1 MTGRRVLIEY
11 RHRKP
16 VGPGRAGNARPGLGT
31 LRKALPVAFA
41 GLVLV
46 LGAESFATR
55 TLAAGQQTPAPVPG
69 SPAASS
75 PGSSGSSSASSP
87 GAPQN
92 PTPAN
97 PVDSGAPSNSGQI
110 NVRVQVVNVPVTVLD
125 KRGIPVIDLTQKDF
139 EVFEDGQRQN
149 ITYFLQ
155 GNRPPL
161 RIGLVLDTSNSA
173 RRQIEFERDAAG
185 EFVFQILTGRSS
197 PNQIFL
203 ETFDASS
210 SILQDFT
217 NDPEILNEK
226 ISNLKAGGG
235 KAVYD
240 AIYYA
245 CRERMLKT
253 GTPSDTRRVLV
264 LVSDG
269 VDVQS
274 HHSLDEAISM
284 AHLAETAI
292 YTIANVAY
300 GFSNDGDKILE
311 ELSRDTGG
319 RAFFPLKESPGGD
332 MLTGYLSHGNVGD
345 TSQNKG
351 LGAETGIYS
360 AERLMHLADSLDAI
374 GNELNEQYS
383 LGYTPS
389 HPVLD
394 GTYRNIRVEVRRPN
408 VSLRSKPGY
417 FASPEI
423 LQPPAPPPKVSGR

>member
-1 MTGRRVLIEY
+1 L
-11 RHRKP
+11 
-16 VGPGRAGNARPGLGT
+16 GPLW
-31 LRKALPVAFA
+31 KALPVGLV

-46 LGAESFATR
+46 LGLESFTAR
-55 TLAAGQQTPAPVPG
+55 TTAARQQTSTPAPVPSSASG
-69 SPAASS
+69 SQSAPSSAAAAASS
-75 PGSSGSSSASSP
+75 SGA
-87 GAPQN
+87 AQN
-92 PTPAN
+92 PAPAN
-97 PVDSGAPSNSGQI
+97 PAEQGTPPSNGQI

-139 EVFEDGQRQN
+139 QVFEDGQPQTIR
-149 ITYFLQ
+149 YFLQ

-173 RRQIEFERDAAG
+173 RRQIEFERDAAS
-185 EFVFQILTGRSS
+185 EFVFKILTGRNSL
-197 PNQIFL
+197 NQIFL
-203 ETFDASS
+203 ETFDAAS

-226 ISNLKAGGG
+226 ISNLKAAGG

-240 AIYYA
+240 AVYFA
-245 CRERMLKT
+245 CRERMLKA
-253 GTPSDTRRVLV
+253 GLPSDTRRVLV

-269 VDVQS
+269 IDVQS

-292 YTIANVAY
+292 YPIANAAY

-311 ELSRDTGG
+311 ELAKDTGG
-319 RAFFPLKESPGGD
+319 RAMFPLRETPGGD
-332 MLTGYLSHGNVGD
+332 METGYLSHGQIGD

-383 LGYTPS
+383 LGYTPT
-389 HPVLD
+389 HDALD
-394 GTYRNIRVEVRRPN
+394 GTYRNIRVQVRRQN

-423 LQPPAPPPKVSGR
+423 LQPAEPPKASGQ

>member
-1 MTGRRVLIEY
+1 VFRKVEKARRGL
-11 RHRKP
+11 
-16 VGPGRAGNARPGLGT
+16 RP
-31 LRKALPVAFA
+31 LRKAWPVGLA

-46 LGAESFATR
+46 LGVESFTAR
-55 TLAAGQQTPAPVPG
+55 TSAAHQQTQAPAP
-69 SPAASS
+69 S
-75 PGSSGSSSASSP
+75 SSSASSSAASAASSS
-87 GAPQN
+87 GAAQN
-92 PTPAN
+92 PAPAN
-97 PVDSGAPSNSGQI
+97 PAEPGSPPSNGQI

-139 EVFEDGQRQN
+139 QVFEDGQLQTIR
-149 ITYFLQ
+149 YFLQ

-185 EFVFQILTGRSS
+185 EFVFKILTGRNS

-203 ETFDASS
+203 EIFDAAS

-235 KAVYD
+235 KALYD
-240 AIYYA
+240 AIYFA
-245 CRERMLKT
+245 CRERMLKA
-253 GTPSDTRRVLV
+253 GAPADTRRVLV

-269 VDVQS
+269 IDVQS
-274 HHSLDEAISM
+274 HHSLDEALSM

-292 YTIANVAY
+292 YPIANAAY

-311 ELSRDTGG
+311 EMAAATGG
-319 RAFFPLKESPGGD
+319 RAFFPLKETPGGD

-383 LGYTPS
+383 LGYTPT
-389 HPVLD
+389 HDILD
-394 GTYRNIRVEVRRPN
+394 GTYRNIRVQVRRQN

-417 FASPEI
+417 FASPEV
-423 LQPPAPPPKVSGR
+423 LQPTVPPKASGQ

>member
-1 MTGRRVLIEY
+1 MSDRRVLM
-11 RHRKP
+11 KP
-16 VGPGRAGNARPGLGT
+16 RREGPVPTEPSGKARRGWSRA
-31 LRKALPVAFA
+31 RKALPVGPVGLV

-46 LGAESFATR
+46 LGLQNFTAR
-55 TLAAGQQTPAPVPG
+55 TSAARQQTPTPTPG
-69 SPAASS
+69 ST
-75 PGSSGSSSASSP
+75 SSSASSSIPLSP
-87 GAPQN
+87 GQN
-92 PTPAN
+92 P
-97 PVDSGAPSNSGQI
+97 APSNQNPEPAPPSNGQI

-155 GNRPPL
+155 GSRPPL

-185 EFVFQILTGRSS
+185 EFVFKILTGRNS

-203 ETFDASS
+203 ETFDATT

-226 ISNLKAGGG
+226 ISNLKAAGG

-245 CRERMLKT
+245 CRERMLKA

-269 VDVQS
+269 IDVQS

-292 YTIANVAY
+292 YPIANAAY
-300 GFSNDGDKILE
+300 GYTNDGDKILE
-311 ELSRDTGG
+311 ELAADTGG
-319 RAFFPLKESPGGD
+319 RAFFPLKETPGGD
-332 MLTGYLSHGNVGD
+332 LLTGYLSHGNIGD

-389 HPVLD
+389 HDVLD
-394 GTYRNIRVEVRRPN
+394 GTYRNIRVQVRRPN

-423 LQPPAPPPKVSGR
+423 LQPAVPPKASGQ